1 MKDFFILF
9 GYVLVMFFSLCAVC
23 IVLFSMT
30 GCSGKEVVRTEYKEI
45 LVPTP
50 QKCDFNIS
58 HAPEI
63 NTGEMQQM
71 LKSLKDLSY
80 DSKELRQI
88 IKETPCLNVNYKNVT
103 TN

>member
-9 GYVLVMFFSLCAVC
+9 GSVAIMFLSLIAVC
-23 IVLFSMT
+23 VVLFSIS
-30 GCSGKEVVRTEYKEI
+30 GCSGKEVIRTEYKEI

-58 HAPEI
+58 HSPEI
-63 NTGEMQQM
+63 NTNEMQQM

-88 IKETPCLNVNYKNVT
+88 IKETPCLNVNYKNFD